1 MSRIIST
8 IYKSLVRSVNDLIDV
23 VASETGEPCAYW
35 AFESRA
41 DEDKMP
47 PITVLGVDGF
57 TFHENKGLWMIRAGI
72 SLSTR
77 NDRNNHEEAEIL
89 DIVHRLFG
97 YHQKVALRHPETGEV
112 FSELYVTEFDVMP
125 MGQSELRN
133 YRTIGL
139 ELLRTDTSEAQD

>member
-1 MSRIIST
+1 M
-8 IYKSLVRSVNDLIDV
+8 IYKSLVRAVNDAITV
-23 VASETGEPCAYW
+23 VSERTAEECRYW

-47 PITVLGVDGF
+47 TQTVIGLDGF
-57 TFHENKGLWMIRAGI
+57 TFHENKGLWMVRCGI
-72 SLSTR
+72 SLSTY

-89 DIVHRLFG
+89 DILHELFG
-97 YHQKVALRHPETGEV
+97 YHEKVDLRDPETGEV
-112 FSELYVTEFDVMP
+112 FSQLVVTEFEIMP

-139 ELLRTDTSEAQD
+139 ELLRTDTSEA